1 MADMFRRHACVF
13 MSEVYGQ
20 SAVAKTDLVFQGAL
34 SSLQELPQSTLGR
47 SWGGLGHGISRHSI
61 PWDTDEL
68 QLVVCDTINANER
81 VADLIA
87 LGSC

>member
-1 MADMFRRHACVF
+1 MFRRRASVF
-13 MSEVYGQ
+13 ISEVYGQ
-20 SAVAKTDLVFQGAL
+20 SFVTQTDPFFEEAL
-34 SSLQELPQSTLGR
+34 NSLQDLTQSTFWR
-47 SWGGLGHGISRHSI
+47 SWGGLGQGISRHNIS
-61 PWDTDEL
+61 WDTDEL